1 MHPSGFTDDVKGVKK
16 SSQGKKIIK
25 EMFTYVWPKDNPEIK
40 ARVVLAVSLL
50 LGAKV
55 FVCKGT
61 WFFYVLLRR
70 AFQLKSCLLSV
81 CFANQRD

>member
-1 MHPSGFTDDVKGVKK
+1 LPPFEQLARTCMHPSGFTDDVKGVKK

-55 FVCKGT
+55 FVYKGT
-61 WFFYVLLRR
+61 DFSMCCYV
-70 AFQLKSCLLSV
+70 AHFS
-81 CFANQRD
+81 